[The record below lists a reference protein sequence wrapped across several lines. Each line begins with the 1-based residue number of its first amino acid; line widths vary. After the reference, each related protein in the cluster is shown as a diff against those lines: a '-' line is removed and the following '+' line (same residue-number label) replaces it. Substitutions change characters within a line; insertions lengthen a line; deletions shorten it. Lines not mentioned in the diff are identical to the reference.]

1 MTSLQTPPVVL
12 WDDALAR
19 LGPLT
24 DTRSAHDVR
33 TGALTLRERMEM
45 AGIQGILA
53 AAEVGEAGLREAQTN
68 LPLGADEAIVVS
80 SSCVAHPESLAAVE
94 RGRCVVDARSGRFVA
109 GRLGRE
115 EIPSILEKSFL
126 EGSERSEAPCL
137 LERPWDV
144 IRHRDATLAMD
155 LSLVLKSDRWMR
167 QAPQGVVLIGEGR
180 VAIDPSAD
188 VLPTAVLDSSSG
200 PIVIERNAVVR
211 PGAILCGP
219 AYIGPHSTV
228 LDRTLI
234 KANTAIG
241 PVCKVAGEVGGSVF
255 QGYANKAHDGH
266 LGDSWVG
273 EWANLGAGTTNSN
286 LLNTYGEITARVEP
300 GASRERTGL
309 TFFGAI
315 VGDHVKTAIST
326 RIYTGTILGTGAMIA
341 STAPPDASTP
351 AFAWVTDGGVK
362 TFRVDKFL
370 DVAKTAMGRRNVELS
385 AGMEQTLRDL
395 HAKAT
400 S

>member
-1 MTSLQTPPVVL
+1 
-12 WDDALAR
+12 
-19 LGPLT
+19 
-24 DTRSAHDVR
+24 
-33 TGALTLRERMEM
+33 MET
-45 AGIQGILA
+45 AGIKGILA
-53 AAEVGEAGLREAQTN
+53 IDTPGEAGVREAMER
-68 LPLGADEAIVVS
+68 LPDLPAEALVVNS
-80 SSCVAHPESLAAVE
+80 SSVAHPESLLSIE
-94 RGRCVVDARSGRFVA
+94 LGRCVVDSGSGRFVA

-126 EGSERSEAPCL
+126 AGAERSEAPCL

-155 LSLVLKSDRWMR
+155 LSLVLKSDRWLR
-167 QAPQGVVLIGEGR
+167 QAPQGVVLVGGGR

-188 VLPTAVLDSSSG
+188 VLPTSVLDSSSG

-211 PGAILCGP
+211 PGAIICGP

-255 QGYANKAHDGH
+255 QGFANKAHDGH

-286 LLNTYGEITARVEP
+286 LLNTYGEITARAEP
-300 GASRERTGL
+300 GAPRERTGL

-315 VGDHVKTAIST
+315 IGDHVKTAIST
-326 RIYTGTILGTGAMIA
+326 RVYTGTILGTGAMIA
-341 STAPPDASTP
+341 STAPPDACTP
-351 AFAWVTDGGVK
+351 AFAWVTDAGVK

-370 DVAKTAMGRRNVELS
+370 NVAKTAMGRRKVEMS
-385 AGMEQTLRDL
+385 AEMEAKLRDL